1 MIPIREYIESAKA
14 LSDKHLGEHFFVVWR
29 RKSRPKIIRGQEK
42 HCSYLR
48 FNWFTVAECFDG
60 EILYVN
66 ERYA

>member
-1 MIPIREYIESAKA
+1 MTSIREYIDSAKEI
-14 LSDKHLGEHFFVVWR
+14 SNQHLGEVVCVMWR
-29 RKSRPKIIRGQEK
+29 RKSYPKIIRGQEK